1 MENMGIFFILHRVRI
16 HLSLCANLFFQ
27 VCKPGP
33 SLPSW
38 PGCLLPSPG
47 PWTVQKGSRA
57 ILPHSTFQDERI
69 VLSNVT
75 GLGVC
80 ITNVCPNSKEVILA
94 SVPVLNFS
102 GVYRGSLRGRVWV
115 WEVPGSRGNDTLD
128 GRGKGDFKKYEEQ
141 CHCIHQHFETFD
153 QKSKHNHIH
162 NLKQV
167 ECWCKY
173 CCCYL
178 QD

>member
-1 MENMGIFFILHRVRI
+1 MCLPILFVLLGAAVGVVGRQEMIKESARWRNGEHRTLLIFNRFRI
-16 HLSLCANLFFQ
+16 HLSLCAILLVQ

-57 ILPHSTFQDERI
+57 ILLLSTFQDERI

-80 ITNVCPNSKEVILA
+80 ITNVCPKSKEVILA

-102 GVYRGSLRGRVWV
+102 GVHRGSLRGRV
-115 WEVPGSRGNDTLD
+115 
-128 GRGKGDFKKYEEQ
+128 
-141 CHCIHQHFETFD
+141 
-153 QKSKHNHIH
+153 
-162 NLKQV
+162 
-167 ECWCKY
+167 
-173 CCCYL
+173 
-178 QD
+178 